1 MTEQLSPHEGFAEDD
16 TGTGPPRGGGSRPA
30 STPARHVPV
39 SAAERQRTCAMCGAG
54 FEPGRPTGLEV
65 LVDGEVR
72 YVAVHRGHS
81 THAAARERQATS
93 RLQAIRPAE
102 RDAAA

>member
-1 MTEQLSPHEGFAEDD
+1 MTEQLSPREDFARED
-16 TGTGPPRGGGSRPA
+16 TATAPPPRLPAPRAPGG
-30 STPARHVPV
+30 
-39 SAAERQRTCAMCGAG
+39 AAERQRTCAACGAR
-54 FEPGRPTGLEV
+54 FEPGQRTGLEV

-93 RLQAIRPAE
+93 RLRAIRPQE
-102 RDAAA
+102 HDAAA

>member
-1 MTEQLSPHEGFAEDD
+1 MTEQLSPREGFAA
-16 TGTGPPRGGGSRPA
+16 TGTGPPPSAPA
-30 STPARHVPV
+30 LRRAPE
-39 SAAERQRTCAMCGAG
+39 SAAERQRTCAACGAR
-54 FEPGRPTGLEV
+54 FRPGQPTGLEV

-81 THAAARERQATS
+81 THAAARERQAES
-93 RLQAIRPAE
+93 RLRAIRPQE